1 MDTQFDAI
9 IVGSGLGGL
18 SCAATLSKAN
28 KKVLVLEQHSL
39 IGGCATCFK
48 RKGMLV
54 DAGLH
59 EMDFG
64 TQKRDMKHAIFKHL
78 GLDKKLDL
86 ITLPSAWSI
95 IEQDKP
101 NEILTIPH
109 GNTKEALITAFP
121 HEKEGIEK
129 YFKKIAFQSFLVRSF
144 PFDMKFLDFFFAP
157 LTTLIFFAYNMV
169 RNKSVGEVLDS
180 CIKDPKLKRI
190 LNINISYYHH
200 NPFKFIWSYHA
211 IAQNNYYNK
220 GVYIKG
226 GSQKLSD
233 SLSEI
238 VRENG
243 GEVRADSDV
252 VEILCDDKSVKGV
265 KYIDKKTKEEIVV
278 YADTIIAN
286 CDPHIV
292 YTKLLNLKP
301 NEYKKDFRLTEDF
314 RLTSSLI
321 SLYMIFDKNLS
332 ELYPNM
338 DYSTFLVDDKYFN
351 RPFDETCADSAN
363 TPIECRDFAF
373 VNYSKID
380 SGLSDRDDRYLGVGA
395 VYSYYEEWD
404 NLDKV
409 AYKAKKQELQ
419 DALVKRLENVYPNI
433 MEHCIHIELA
443 TPKTIERYTRTR
455 KGVIYGYDQDNE
467 GFIGRERFK
476 SKSIKNLYFAS
487 SFGFPGGGFTSAIL
501 GGYRTARKILDP
513 YFYVKRITLCVIFGT
528 AVGMGISI
536 LIKMI

>member
-1 MDTQFDAI
+1 
-9 IVGSGLGGL
+9 
-18 SCAATLSKAN
+18 
-28 KKVLVLEQHSL
+28 
-39 IGGCATCFK
+39 
-48 RKGMLV
+48 
-54 DAGLH
+54 
-59 EMDFG
+59 
-64 TQKRDMKHAIFKHL
+64 
-78 GLDKKLDL
+78 
-86 ITLPSAWSI
+86 
-95 IEQDKP
+95 
-101 NEILTIPH
+101 
-109 GNTKEALITAFP
+109 
-121 HEKEGIEK
+121 
-129 YFKKIAFQSFLVRSF
+129 
-144 PFDMKFLDFFFAP
+144 
-157 LTTLIFFAYNMV
+157 MV

-233 SLSEI
+233 TLSEI

-252 VEILCDDKSVKGV
+252 VEILCDDKSAKGV

-292 YTKLLNLKP
+292 YTKLLKNLTP
-301 NEYKKDFRLTEDF
+301 SEYKKDSRLTEDF

-338 DYSTFLVDDKYFN
+338 DYSTFLVDEKYFN

-380 SGLSDRDDRYLGVGA
+380 SGLSDRDDRYLCVGA

-404 NLDKV
+404 NPQSRVCWTLPIYLPVQFVESIIQYYYCRYICGDDSS
-409 AYKAKKQELQ
+409 ELLG
-419 DALVKRLENVYPNI
+419 DYSRHYPLLPTWLFI
-433 MEHCIHIELA
+433 TSIIIQIVLL
-443 TPKTIERYTRTR
+443 IW
-455 KGVIYGYDQDNE
+455 GV
-467 GFIGRERFK
+467 
-476 SKSIKNLYFAS
+476 S
-487 SFGFPGGGFTSAIL
+487 
-501 GGYRTARKILDP
+501 KILC
-513 YFYVKRITLCVIFGT
+513 YY
-528 AVGMGISI
+528 SSHI
-536 LIKMI
+536 LL